1 VLTFGFASFSE
12 CVVAANRVT
21 SQDVAKA
28 AGVSRTTVSLVLNDV
43 QGIKIRPETRQR
55 VIDIADQLGYV
66 PNAAARALVS
76 QRAQIIGLFLT
87 RRSHHISSD
96 AFITQTLE
104 GLLEVA
110 HQHDMR
116 LMIDI
121 IEPEHQKE
129 VYLEMARAKRIDGIL
144 LSGPRLDDEALRL
157 LERDGF
163 PTVLIGQLPGT
174 NFSFV
179 DVDNCASAE
188 MAVAH
193 LIQLGHTRIACI
205 TNAAASYTAAV
216 DRLRGYQNALESAG
230 LPVDPALVRY
240 GDFTVDSG
248 YQQMKSLLDS
258 GARFTAA
265 FVASDTLVLGAKA
278 ALVERGLHV
287 PQDVALVGFDD
298 LPFAKYMSPP
308 LTTVHLPAV
317 ELARQAC
324 NLLFCL
330 LQGEHPCCQ
339 QTILDTHLVVR
350 GSSGAKT
357 A

>member
-1 VLTFGFASFSE
+1 MAT
-12 CVVAANRVT
+12 NRVT
-21 SQDVAKA
+21 SQDVARA
-28 AGVSRTTVSLVLNDV
+28 AGVSRTTVSLVLNGV

-55 VIDIADQLGYV
+55 VLEIAEQLGYV
-66 PNAAARALVS
+66 PNAAAQALVS

-87 RRSHHISSD
+87 RQSHHISSD

-110 HQHDMR
+110 HQQGLR
-116 LMIDI
+116 LLIDI
-121 IEPEHQKE
+121 IEPEHPAE

-144 LSGPRLDDEALRL
+144 LSGPRMDDDALRL
-157 LERDGF
+157 LEREGF

-174 NFSFV
+174 NFCFV

-216 DRLRGYQNALESAG
+216 DRLQGYQNALNSAG
-230 LPVDPALVRY
+230 LEFDPALVRY

-248 YQQMKSLLDS
+248 YQQMKSLLES
-258 GARFTAA
+258 GAQFSAA

-278 ALVERGLHV
+278 ALMERGLRV
-287 PQDVALVGFDD
+287 PHDISLVGFDD
-298 LPFAKYMSPP
+298 LPFAQYLSPP

-324 NLLFCL
+324 NLLICL
-330 LQGEHPCCQ
+330 LQGEQHCRQ
-339 QTILDTHLVVR
+339 HIILDTHLVVR
-350 GSSGAKT
+350 GSSGART

>member
-1 VLTFGFASFSE
+1 MVG
-12 CVVAANRVT
+12 NRVT
-21 SQDVAKA
+21 SHDVAKA

-55 VIDIADQLGYV
+55 VIQVADQLGYV

-87 RRSHHISSD
+87 RSSHHISSD

-104 GLLEVA
+104 GLLEVV
-110 HQHDMR
+110 HQYDMR

-121 IEPEHQKE
+121 IEPEHQRE
-129 VYLEMARAKRIDGIL
+129 IYLEMARAKRIDGIL
-144 LSGPRLDDEALRL
+144 LSGPRMDDDALWV
-157 LERDGF
+157 LEKENF
-163 PTVLIGQLPGT
+163 PAILIGQLPGSD
-174 NFSFV
+174 FCFV

-193 LIQLGHTRIACI
+193 LIQLAHTRIACI
-205 TNAAASYTAAV
+205 TNANASYTAAV

-230 LPVDPALVRY
+230 LSFDPALVRY

-248 YQQMKSLLDS
+248 YYQMRDLLNS
-258 GARFTAA
+258 GAHFTAA

-278 ALVERGLHV
+278 ALMERGLHI
-287 PQDVALVGFDD
+287 PRDIALVGFDD
-298 LPFAKYMSPP
+298 LPFAQYMDPP

-324 NLLFCL
+324 HLLICL
-330 LQGEHPCCQ
+330 LQGEQTCCQ
-339 QTILDTHLVVR
+339 QIILDSQLVVR
-350 GSSGAKT
+350 KSCGAS
-357 A
+357 AF

>member
-1 VLTFGFASFSE
+1 MVG
-12 CVVAANRVT
+12 NRVT

-28 AGVSRTTVSLVLNDV
+28 AGVSRTTVSLVLNGV
-43 QGIKIRPETRQR
+43 EGIKIRPETRQR
-55 VIDIADQLGYV
+55 VLAIANQMGYV

-87 RRSHHISSD
+87 RRSHHIGSD

-104 GLLEVA
+104 GLLEVV
-110 HQHDMR
+110 HQHGMR
-116 LMIDI
+116 LLIDI

-157 LERDGF
+157 LEKDGF
-163 PTVLIGQLPGT
+163 PTVLIGQLPGAD
-174 NFSFV
+174 FCFV

-205 TNAAASYTAAV
+205 TNAAAPYTAAM
-216 DRLRGYQNALESAG
+216 DRLRGYQTALEKAG
-230 LPVDPALVRY
+230 LSFDPALVRY
-240 GDFTVDSG
+240 GDFIVDSG
-248 YQQMKSLLDS
+248 YQQMKGLLES

-278 ALVERGLHV
+278 VLAERGVRV

-298 LPFAKYMSPP
+298 LPFAQYMSPP

-317 ELARQAC
+317 ELARQAS
-324 NLLFCL
+324 NQLICL
-330 LQGEHPCCQ
+330 LQGEQSCCRHI
-339 QTILDTHLVVR
+339 ILDTHLVIR
-350 GSSGAKT
+350 GSCGAL
-357 A
+357 AS

>member
-1 VLTFGFASFSE
+1 MV
-12 CVVAANRVT
+12 ANRVT
-21 SQDVAKA
+21 SQDVAQA
-28 AGVSRTTVSLVLNDV
+28 AGVSRTTVSLVLNGV

-55 VIDIADQLGYV
+55 VIDIADQMGYV

-87 RRSHHISSD
+87 RHSHHISSD

-104 GLLEVA
+104 GLLEVV

-116 LMIDI
+116 LLIDI
-121 IEPEHQKE
+121 IEPEHQRE

-157 LERDGF
+157 LERESF

-174 NFSFV
+174 NFCFV

-193 LIQLGHTRIACI
+193 LIQLGHTRIACV
-205 TNAAASYTAAV
+205 TNAAATYTAAV
-216 DRLRGYQNALESAG
+216 DRLRGYQNALEAAG
-230 LPVDPALVRY
+230 LRFDPALVRY

-248 YQQMKSLLDS
+248 YQQMKALLES
-258 GARFTAA
+258 GAHFTAA

-298 LPFAKYMSPP
+298 LPFAQYMSPP

-317 ELARQAC
+317 ELARKASE
-324 NLLFCL
+324 LLICL
-330 LQGEHPCCQ
+330 LQGEQSCRRQ
-339 QTILDTHLVVR
+339 SILDTHLVVR
-350 GSSGAKT
+350 GSCGAT
-357 A
+357 AA

>member
-1 VLTFGFASFSE
+1 M
-12 CVVAANRVT
+12 AANRVT

-28 AGVSRTTVSLVLNDV
+28 AGVSRTTVSLVLNGV
-43 QGIKIRPETRQR
+43 EGIKIRPETRQR
-55 VIDIADQLGYV
+55 VMQIANELGYV

-87 RRSHHISSD
+87 RRSHHIASD

-110 HQHDMR
+110 HQHEMR
-116 LMIDI
+116 LLIDI
-121 IEPEHQKE
+121 IEPEHQRE
-129 VYLEMARAKRIDGIL
+129 IYLEMARAKRIDGIL

-157 LERDGF
+157 LEQDGF
-163 PTVLIGQLPGT
+163 PIVLIGQLPGA
-174 NFSFV
+174 NLYSV
-179 DVDNCASAE
+179 DVDNYASAE

-193 LIQLGHTRIACI
+193 LVQLGHTRIACI
-205 TNAAASYTAAV
+205 TNAAASYTAAQ
-216 DRLRGYQNALESAG
+216 DRLRGYQSALTAAG
-230 LPVDPALVRY
+230 LDYDPGLVRY

-248 YQQMKSLLDS
+248 YQQMKNLLES
-258 GARFTAA
+258 GAHFTAA

-278 ALVERGLHV
+278 ALAEHGLRV

-298 LPFAKYMSPP
+298 LPFAQYMSPP

-324 NLLFCL
+324 DMLICL
-330 LQGEHPCCQ
+330 LQGERPCCQ
-339 QTILDTHLVVR
+339 QTILETHLVIR
-350 GSSGAKT
+350 ASSGARV
-357 A
+357 AA